1 MVCSS
6 STTRD
11 LLHGALLLVEQLRF
25 LNELNAGTMAP
36 RRRDDDDDMVS
47 LSLGRL
53 EAWPPPDLHSTV
65 AAAVSRTGS
74 RFNGSRP
81 GLGVFYF

>member
-1 MVCSS
+1 MVHSQRRRATSTAMVCSS

-47 LSLGRL
+47 LSRASRGVASTR
-53 EAWPPPDLHSTV
+53 PPLDG
-65 AAAVSRTGS
+65 GS
-74 RFNGSRP
+74 G
-81 GLGVFYF
+81 GE